1 MIDKDRMV
9 KVINKFNGIVGYTI
23 PEMNLH
29 RNFYP
34 KENKDIRFEELER
47 LSFVP
52 GGDSILKDYLEIADE
67 DVIMALFNQKPEPE
81 YHYSEEDVK
90 KLLMEGSL
98 DQFLDC
104 LDFAPSVVKEMI
116 KDFAVKLPLNDMNK
130 RQAIQE
136 KLGFDVTKAIE
147 IKNTKYDGADEEE
160 FVKAKENKTSR
171 RTAPL
176 KSEKIAAAPSG
187 RRYTPDSKK

>member
-9 KVINKFNGIVGYTI
+9 KVINKVNGIVGYTI

-81 YHYSEEDVK
+81 YHYSEDDIK
-90 KLLMEGSL
+90 NLLTVGTL

-104 LDFAPSVVKEMI
+104 LDFAPNVVKEMI

-160 FVKAKENKTSR
+160 SVKAKDNKTGR
-171 RTAPL
+171 RAAPL
-176 KSEKIAAAPSG
+176 KSEKTTAAPSG

>member
-9 KVINKFNGIVGYTI
+9 KVINKFNGVVGYTI

-34 KENKDIRFEELER
+34 RENKDIRFEELER

-52 GGDSILKDYLEIADE
+52 GGDSILKDYLEITDE
-67 DVIMALFNQKPEPE
+67 DVIMALFNQKSEPE
-81 YHYSEEDVK
+81 YHYSEDDIK
-90 KLLMEGSL
+90 KLLTVGTL

-104 LDFAPSVVKEMI
+104 LDFAPNVVKEMI
-116 KDFAVKLPLNDMNK
+116 KELSVKLPLNDMNK

-147 IKNTKYDGADEEE
+147 IQNTKYDGETEETIDTGAT
-160 FVKAKENKTSR
+160 KR
-171 RTAPL
+171 RTNPIN
-176 KSEKIAAAPSG
+176 SNTTSTVPSG
-187 RRYTPDSKK
+187 RRYKPITKNE

>member
-9 KVINKFNGIVGYTI
+9 KVINKFNGVVGYTI

-34 KENKDIRFEELER
+34 RENKDIRFEELER

-52 GGDSILKDYLEIADE
+52 GGDSILKDYLEITDE
-67 DVIMALFNQKPEPE
+67 DVIMALFNQKSEPE
-81 YHYSEEDVK
+81 YHYSEDDIK
-90 KLLMEGSL
+90 KLLTVGTL

-104 LDFAPSVVKEMI
+104 LDFAPNVVKEMI
-116 KDFAVKLPLNDMNK
+116 KELSVKLPLNDMNK

-147 IKNTKYDGADEEE
+147 IQNTKYDGETEETID
-160 FVKAKENKTSR
+160 TSATKR
-171 RTAPL
+171 RTNPIN
-176 KSEKIAAAPSG
+176 SNTTSTVPSG
-187 RRYTPDSKK
+187 RRYKPITKNE